1 MEELLAIVEYQ
12 QKVGANIISFKQA
25 TEKQNGEVRV
35 WAAEESLQHGSVVA
49 KWTAESRSSE
59 GGLTERQLEKL
70 KHPPHSQTSAFPHFL
85 SYHSLS
91 LLIDKEYHNGTIPG
105 HV

>member
-1 MEELLAIVEYQ
+1 MEELLAIVECQ

-49 KWTAESRSSE
+49 KWTAELRRRTDWEAAGEVEAS
-59 GGLTERQLEKL
+59 THIP
-70 KHPPHSQTSAFPHFL
+70 KHLHFL
-85 SYHSLS
+85 TSSLIIVCPFS
-91 LLIDKEYHNGTIPG
+91 
-105 HV
+105 

>member
-1 MEELLAIVEYQ
+1 MVLAFGCVTVQAVTKRRMEELLAIVECQ

-70 KHPPHSQTSAFPHFL
+70 KHPPTFPNICISSLPLL
-85 SYHSLS
+85 S
-91 LLIDKEYHNGTIPG
+91 
-105 HV
+105 